1 MRWNLAYRTLF
12 HDRGKLIAGLI
23 GVIFSVVLVNIQGGL
38 FFGLI
43 GKATTLISRSDA
55 DIWVGHRGMH
65 NVDFAHPVP
74 ERYQYTIAGVDG
86 VAEVQ
91 PFRIYF
97 TDISL
102 PDGGYENV
110 GLVGLTR
117 ETPGGLRF
125 DVDQPSREWLGRN
138 DAIIVDRC
146 DDAKLGT
153 PSIGELREINGRRV
167 RVAGQ
172 SNGILSF
179 LITPYIFTEYDAA
192 ADICQMDPS
201 ETSYLLVQLRDDADP
216 DRVCREIEALLPD
229 TSAMTAE
236 DYSAVS
242 INFWMT
248 RTGLG
253 ISFGAATILGLLV
266 GLVMVGQTLY
276 AMVLDRIN
284 EYATLRAIGMTEREL
299 LGILLCQSSLV
310 AGIGIGVGVV
320 LTLVLRETFTT
331 PTAAIEIPLFL
342 YVGGAALIF
351 AICLFASGLPYL
363 RVRRIDPHTVLQG

>member
-12 HDRGKLIAGLI
+12 YDRGKLIAGLI
-23 GVIFSVVLVNIQGGL
+23 GVIFSVVLVNVQGGL

-43 GKATTLISRSDA
+43 RKASTLITRSNA

-65 NVDFAHPVP
+65 NVDFAHPIP
-74 ERYQYTIAGVDG
+74 ERYRYVVAGVEG

-91 PFRIYF
+91 PLRIYF

-110 GLVGLTR
+110 AVVGLPRPKPTDS
-117 ETPGGLRF
+117 LVY
-125 DVDQPSREWLGRN
+125 DLDQPSSQWLGRN

-146 DDAKLGT
+146 DSKKLGA
-153 PSIGELREINGRRV
+153 PEVGDLREVNGRRV
-167 RVAGQ
+167 RVAGR
-172 SNGILSF
+172 SNGVLSF
-179 LITPYIFTEYDAA
+179 LITPYIFAEYDEACET
-192 ADICQMDPS
+192 CQGDPT
-201 ETSYLLVQLRDDADP
+201 ETSYLLVKLERGADA
-216 DRVCREIEALLPD
+216 RSVCQKIEALLPD
-229 TSAMTAE
+229 ASALTAK

-242 INFWMT
+242 VNFWMT

-284 EYATLRAIGMTEREL
+284 EYATLRAIGFTEREL
-299 LGILLCQSSLV
+299 LGILLGQSSLV
-310 AGIGIGVGVV
+310 AAMGIGIGVG
-320 LTLVLRETFTT
+320 
-331 PTAAIEIPLFL
+331 
-342 YVGGAALIF
+342 
-351 AICLFASGLPYL
+351 
-363 RVRRIDPHTVLQG
+363 